1 MVIGMKDVIYILD
14 SNIIINIWNS
24 KINILDELIKNNNI
38 NFLIPK
44 EVAKEI
50 SEKEFIV
57 YQGTSVLSDRFLKLL
72 PYIEE
77 ELNKE
82 KINDF
87 CYKIK
92 AKKLLSGIYYVNGN
106 KLSKTDFMLLYLCSI
121 NENSVIVTEDK
132 KLLKAS
138 KEILGN
144 NKSINL
150 KEFLIR
156 LN

>member
-92 AKKLLSGIYYVNGN
+92 AKKLLSGIYYVN
-106 KLSKTDFMLLYLCSI
+106 
-121 NENSVIVTEDK
+121 
-132 KLLKAS
+132 
-138 KEILGN
+138 
-144 NKSINL
+144 
-150 KEFLIR
+150 
-156 LN
+156 